1 LSSASDEDKEIT
13 ETIMDPVKTLNR
25 CWDMAKSAREE
36 ILIMLSTSN
45 AFIRQENLGSVELLK
60 ELSLKKKD
68 LKIRFL
74 VPKSERAE
82 EVRSEL
88 KKCNIHLNYIQE
100 FSQTKISVLIVDR
113 KCSMVVELKKDVID
127 PMEAIGYSTY
137 STRIMTVLSYVSIFE
152 SYWTL
157 SQLYEEST
165 NELAHTK
172 EYLNKVLN
180 ELDSQKK

>member
-45 AFIRQENLGSVELLK
+45 AFIRQENLGSVELLM

-82 EVRSEL
+82 EVRST
-88 KKCNIHLNYIQE
+88 KK
-100 FSQTKISVLIVDR
+100 V
-113 KCSMVVELKKDVID
+113 
-127 PMEAIGYSTY
+127 
-137 STRIMTVLSYVSIFE
+137 
-152 SYWTL
+152 
-157 SQLYEEST
+157 
-165 NELAHTK
+165 
-172 EYLNKVLN
+172 
-180 ELDSQKK
+180 